1 MHIRHFL
8 TVSLL
13 LIPCLCPK
21 LPGLSLYILVI
32 LKLEI
37 PRTVKAKTHCGEC
50 RKLELPGIN
59 FTPIFSGSDC
69 IKGRVTAQRALIP
82 VGWYHTVHV
91 RLRSGV
97 TRTSG
102 LIPTIHGELTRD
114 APQRSSCFWAGLQLE
129 NNSQA
134 LSP

>member
-1 MHIRHFL
+1 M
-8 TVSLL
+8 
-13 LIPCLCPK
+13 
-21 LPGLSLYILVI
+21 LVI

-37 PRTVKAKTHCGEC
+37 SRTVKAKAHCGEC

-69 IKGRVTAQRALIP
+69 IKGRVTALIP